1 MLVSFFFLLDDKIL
15 EGGPNTDQNLV
26 FYQYWNKLLL
36 ILWLETTQT
45 YQLMLQEG
53 RSLQRVSLG

>member
-15 EGGPNTDQNLV
+15 EDGPNTDQNLV
-26 FYQYWNKLLL
+26 FHQYWNKLLL

-45 YQLMLQEG
+45 YQLTLQEG